1 MKILLVE
8 DEPRLADLLRRTLTE
23 EGHQVVHAG
32 DLRAAQAA
40 LAEDDAPELLVVDRM
55 LPDGD
60 GLGLIRALRA
70 RGDRRPALCLTARD
84 RVDERVEGLHSGADD
99 YLGKPFALEELL
111 ARLGAL
117 SRRAAAADPRLQVGD
132 LVLDLDALRA
142 WRAGLELRLTAQEF
156 KLLRVL
162 AEHRGRVLTK
172 ARLLDAVWDLQHD
185 PGTNLVEVYI
195 SYLRAKVDKGAPRPL
210 IHTVRGL
217 GYLFEDK
224 GEAG

>member
-1 MKILLVE
+1 T
-8 DEPRLADLLRRTLTE
+8 PREAARGRCIKGRDSRRTR
-23 EGHQVVHAG
+23 H
-32 DLRAAQAA
+32 
-40 LAEDDAPELLVVDRM
+40 
-55 LPDGD
+55 
-60 GLGLIRALRA
+60 RA
-70 RGDRRPALCLTARD
+70 RGGAHHTHGYGRGSCAGVRLQAL
-84 RVDERVEGLHSGADD
+84 S
-99 YLGKPFALEELL
+99 
-111 ARLGAL
+111 AL

-142 WRAGLELRLTAQEF
+142 WRAGAELRLTAQEF

-172 ARLLDAVWDLQHD
+172 ARLLAAVWDLQHD

-195 SYLRAKVDKGAPRPL
+195 SYLRAKVDKGAARPL

-224 GEAG
+224 GDAG

>member
-23 EGHQVVHAG
+23 EGHQVVHAA

-40 LAEDDAPELLVVDRM
+40 LDDEDTPELLIVDRM

-111 ARLGAL
+111 ARLRACKRT
-117 SRRAAAADPRLQVGD
+117 SRRGP
-132 LVLDLDALRA
+132 
-142 WRAGLELRLTAQEF
+142 
-156 KLLRVL
+156 KRVIFPY
-162 AEHRGRVLTK
+162 G
-172 ARLLDAVWDLQHD
+172 
-185 PGTNLVEVYI
+185 P
-195 SYLRAKVDKGAPRPL
+195 SPPPPPP
-210 IHTVRGL
+210 
-217 GYLFEDK
+217 
-224 GEAG
+224 